1 MHTIT
6 TKKGFTLIELLV
18 VIAIIGI
25 LISVAIVNYITAQKQ
40 ARDAARS
47 TLIHNIQDSF
57 EQYYGANG
65 IYPSSGN
72 IGAAF
77 DNNSLPV
84 DPKNVAPYTI
94 TWNIA
99 ADSLSYCICAK
110 LEAGLGN
117 ADNPGSSAT
126 CTWTPANYLCIQN
139 QQ

>member
-47 TLIHNIQDSF
+47 TLIHNIQGAF
-57 EQYYGANG
+57 EQYYATNG
-65 IYPSSGN
+65 TYPSSGN

-77 DNNSLPV
+77 NNNTVPV
-84 DPKNVAPYTI
+84 DPKNAAPYTL

-99 ADSLSYCICAK
+99 GDSLSYCICAQ
-110 LEAGLGN
+110 LEAGAGN
-117 ADNPGSSAT
+117 AGSPGSSST
-126 CTWTPANYLCIQN
+126 CNWTPANYFCIQN